1 MTKLQDPDRIY
12 TLDNAR
18 GIGMLLIVLG
28 HAPSVDIWLQTF
40 VYSFHVPLFFFVSGM
55 LISEVKLRAEFPDFL
70 KYYSLKLIWPYAFFF
85 MVSYVYWIFS
95 RNIGSRADQFTS
107 YNLYDPIL
115 GFFYASGDYLYV
127 NVALWFFPCLFVA
140 LILFYL
146 ANLIF
151 SKWNLVA
158 AFFLS
163 ICFVFLYDSSL
174 SVPFCLDNAAVAL
187 FFVCLGY
194 FLKERAVKFFQESS
208 AFVLIFIACSAAALL
223 SYICLINGRVD
234 LNGMSFGNYGALY
247 YCSSL
252 LGIFLVLALSRLIGK
267 SQLLSWI
274 ATHNIFIFPLHGI
287 FFGVITGFFVVFM
300 GFDIGFK
307 NESVYY
313 SYFYSILSIVM
324 TYFFIG
330 GLKIM
335 NLNGVIR

>member
-1 MTKLQDPDRIY
+1 MTKQQDPDRIY

-55 LISEVKLRAEFPDFL
+55 LISEVKLRTEFKEYL
-70 KYYSLKLIWPYAFFF
+70 KYYASKLIWPYAFFF
-85 MVSYVYWIFS
+85 MVSYVYWVFS
-95 RNIGSRADQFTS
+95 KNVGSRADQFTS
-107 YNLYDPIL
+107 YSLYDPL
-115 GFFYASGDYLYV
+115 FGFFYASGDYLYV

-146 ANLIF
+146 ANRF
-151 SKWNLVA
+151 FRKWNLMV

-163 ICFVFLYDSSL
+163 LYFVFFYDSSL
-174 SVPFCLDNAAVAL
+174 SAPFCLDNAAVAL

-194 FLKERAVKFFQESS
+194 FLKEKAVGFIQESS
-208 AFVLIFIACSAAALL
+208 ALMLIFLACSSTALL
-223 SYICLINGRVD
+223 SYICLLNGRVD

-274 ATHNIFIFPLHGI
+274 AVHNIFIFPLHSI
-287 FFGVITGFFVVFM
+287 FFGLITGFFVVFM

-330 GLKIM
+330 GLKLM